1 MVTGYMVRYI
11 ICFWIFKVYFMQST
25 ANHNKINKP
34 DFTAWFVLQ
43 GIIATMHLR
52 EFAGRYPESALELYQ
67 ILAREA
73 GKTRFV
79 SKAIGCL
86 PYAVQYKIGELV
98 TNKGRLRHFYLR
110 KKEIEKNTRKLV
122 DEHKIEQIIVL
133 GAGLDILALR
143 LSREFQQL
151 RFIEIDMEE
160 SQRFKEAALS
170 AHNIK
175 IPDNME
181 LLSADLRE
189 KFSSILSASR
199 LYKPATRTLW
209 IAEGLFM
216 FIPEANVPAIFTQIQ
231 ENCASGSYFV
241 FTTLAPKGQGSAVA
255 KIIQNLFLNR
265 EKTAYHWTIFPE
277 LVPDYIQKF
286 GFKMVEQIN
295 CNLLH
300 KNHIGDKFDINHKIG
315 DDIHIAKM

>member
-1 MVTGYMVRYI
+1 
-11 ICFWIFKVYFMQST
+11 MQST
-25 ANHNKINKP
+25 ANANIISKP

-43 GIIATMHLR
+43 GIIAAMHR
-52 EFAGRYPESALELYQ
+52 KEFSGEYDKNSLDLYN

-73 GKTRFV
+73 GKTRIL
-79 SKAIGCL
+79 SKIIACL
-86 PYAVQYKIGELV
+86 PYSLQYKIGEAV

-110 KKEIEKNTRKLV
+110 KKEIEKNTRKIIAENEIKQV
-122 DEHKIEQIIVL
+122 IVL

-143 LSREFQQL
+143 LSKEFPSLQ
-151 RFIEIDMEE
+151 FIEIDRNE
-160 SQRFKEAALS
+160 SQLFKEAALF
-170 AHNIK
+170 AHSIK
-175 IPDNME
+175 IPANME

-189 KFSSILSASR
+189 AFTDILAGSR
-199 LYKPATRTLW
+199 LYRPGLKTLW

-216 FIPEANVPAIFTQIQ
+216 FIPEENVPTIFTQIRQ
-231 ENCASGSYFV
+231 NCAAESSFI
-241 FTTLAPKGQGSAVA
+241 FTTLAPKGQGADINTS
-255 KIIQNLFLNR
+255 IQNFFLNR

-286 GFKMVEQIN
+286 GFKLMEQIN
-295 CNLLH
+295 CHLLH

>member
-1 MVTGYMVRYI
+1 
-11 ICFWIFKVYFMQST
+11 MQST
-25 ANHNKINKP
+25 ANNNINKP

-52 EFAGRYPESALELYQ
+52 EFTGDYPERSLDLYQ

-73 GKTRFV
+73 GKTRFI
-79 SKAIGCL
+79 SKVIEAL
-86 PYAVQYKIGELV
+86 PYTLQYKIGELV

-110 KKEIEKNTRKLV
+110 KKEIEKNARKLI
-122 DEHKIEQIIVL
+122 DEHAIEQIIVL

-143 LSREFQQL
+143 LSSEFPQM

-160 SQRFKEAALS
+160 SQRFKEAALF

-175 IPDNME
+175 IPANME
-181 LLSADLRE
+181 FLSADLRE

-199 LYKPATRTLW
+199 LYKPGLKTLW

-216 FIPEANVPAIFTQIQ
+216 FIPEVNVPAIFTQIK
-231 ENCASGSYFV
+231 ENCAAGSYFV
-241 FTTLAPKGQGSAVA
+241 FTTLAPKGQGSAVT
-255 KIIQNLFLNR
+255 KIIQDLFLSR

-286 GFKMVEQIN
+286 GFKLIEQIN
-295 CNLLH
+295 CHLLH